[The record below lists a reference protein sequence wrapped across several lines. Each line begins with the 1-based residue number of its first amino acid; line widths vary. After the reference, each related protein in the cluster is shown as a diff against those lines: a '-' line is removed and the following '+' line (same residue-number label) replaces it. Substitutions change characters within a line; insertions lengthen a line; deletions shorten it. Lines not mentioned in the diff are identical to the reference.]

1 MLYTAFY
8 GCVLAGQESSLLLR
22 VLAATHGWGHGAS
35 SERTGRCGYSR
46 NLQRTIGKPW
56 EDCSK
61 GVADGKCSMRW
72 GGKGLIRKRTRE
84 AQSCWR
90 EVLLE
95 TRAALQRLL
104 QPRKPA
110 EVASWVVQGLK
121 VTSHPVRTQC
131 AAGELAFTLRI
142 FISPQTRKPQFS
154 VFQKQLW
161 FCFYSNKTMLGD
173 RKSFWCGCY
182 ADCKMGREVHSE
194 ALTDVWE
201 PITSRKPSDMFA
213 CSLLEQ
219 CCNGKKFPREPKWWF
234 QPAHTSSCTLCTL
247 SSFLV

>member
-22 VLAATHGWGHGAS
+22 VLNATHGWGHGAS

-46 NLQRTIGKPW
+46 NRQGTIRKPW

-61 GVADGKCSMRW
+61 GVAGGKCSMRW
-72 GGKGLIRKRTRE
+72 GKGLIRKRTRVG
-84 AQSCWR
+84 QSCWR

-110 EVASWVVQGLK
+110 EVASRVVYGLK
-121 VTSHPVRTQC
+121 VTSHPVRTQW

-142 FISPQTRKPQFS
+142 FISPQTGKPQFS

-161 FCFYSNKTMLGD
+161 FCFYSNK
-173 RKSFWCGCY
+173 KC
-182 ADCKMGREVHSE
+182 
-194 ALTDVWE
+194 
-201 PITSRKPSDMFA
+201 
-213 CSLLEQ
+213 
-219 CCNGKKFPREPKWWF
+219 
-234 QPAHTSSCTLCTL
+234 
-247 SSFLV
+247 